1 MKLFGKMTI
10 IGVGLLGASLAK
22 ACKER
27 DLVEEVAGYGR
38 NRENLEK
45 ARALKIIDHCPA
57 DLAEAVKDAD
67 LIVLCTPVTTIIPLI
82 QNMIARIRPG
92 ALITDVGSVKE
103 PIVKEAE
110 KLVPKG
116 VFFVGSHPIAGGE
129 NSGLEASTANL
140 YQGAKCIVTPTDKTN
155 NSALEKISAL
165 WQAVGMQIINLSAEE
180 HDFVF
185 GAVSHLPHIVVYAL
199 MNTLGSLR
207 TQDNR
212 EVTAFS
218 GAGLKDITRI
228 ASSDPVMWRDI
239 CLSNRNHSLDLID
252 RFQNKL
258 DEIRSTIEKGDGQAL
273 KKEFIAANKYRL
285 NVI

>member
-27 DLVEEVAGYGR
+27 DLVEKVVGYGR

-273 KKEFIAANKYRL
+273 KEEFIAANKYRL

>member
-1 MKLFGKMTI
+1 MKLFGKMTV
-10 IGVGLLGASLAK
+10 IGVGLLGASLAR

-27 DLVEEVAGYGR
+27 GLVEEITGYGR

-45 ARALKIIDHCPA
+45 ARVLKVIDHCST

-67 LIVLCTPVTTIIPLI
+67 LVVLCTPVTSIIPLI
-82 QNMIARIRPG
+82 QNMISKIRPG
-92 ALITDVGSVKE
+92 TLITDVGSVKE
-103 PIVKEAE
+103 PIVMEAE
-110 KLVPKG
+110 KLVPEG
-116 VFFVGSHPIAGGE
+116 VYFVGSHPIAGGE
-129 NSGLEASTANL
+129 NSGLEASTAGL
-140 YQGAKCIVTPTDKTN
+140 YQNAKCIVTPTGKTN
-155 NSALEKISAL
+155 NKALEKISAL
-165 WQAVGMQIINLSAEE
+165 WQAVGMQVINLSAEE

-199 MNTLGSLR
+199 MNTLGALR
-207 TQDNR
+207 TQDDR

-258 DEIRSTIEKGDGQAL
+258 DEIRSTIEKGDGEAL
-273 KKEFIAANKYRL
+273 KEEFMAANKYRL

>member
-1 MKLFGKMTI
+1 MKLFGKMTV
-10 IGVGLLGASLAK
+10 IGVGLLGASLAR

-27 DLVEEVAGYGR
+27 GLVEEITGYGR

-45 ARALKIIDHCPA
+45 ARVLKVIDHCST

-67 LIVLCTPVTTIIPLI
+67 LVVLCTPVTSIIPLI
-82 QNMIARIRPG
+82 QNMISKIRPG
-92 ALITDVGSVKE
+92 TLITDVGSVKE
-103 PIVKEAE
+103 PIVMEAE
-110 KLVPKG
+110 KLVPEG
-116 VFFVGSHPIAGGE
+116 VYFVGSHPIAGGE
-129 NSGLEASTANL
+129 NSGLEASTADL
-140 YQGAKCIVTPTDKTN
+140 YQNAKCIVTPTGKTN
-155 NSALEKISAL
+155 NKALEKISAL
-165 WQAVGMQIINLSAEE
+165 WQAVGMQVINLSAEE
-180 HDFVF
+180 HDFIF

-199 MNTLGSLR
+199 MNTLGALR
-207 TQDNR
+207 TRDNR

-258 DEIRSTIEKGDGQAL
+258 DEIRSTIEKGDGEAL
-273 KKEFIAANKYRL
+273 KEKFMAANKYRL

>member
-27 DLVEEVAGYGR
+27 GLVEEVAGYGR

-110 KLVPKG
+110 KLVPEG
-116 VFFVGSHPIAGGE
+116 VYFVGSHPIAGGE
-129 NSGLEASTANL
+129 NSGLEASTADL
-140 YQGAKCIVTPTDKTN
+140 YQNAKCIVTPTGKTN
-155 NSALEKISAL
+155 NKALEKISAL
-165 WQAVGMQIINLSAEE
+165 WQAVGMQVINLSAEE

-199 MNTLGSLR
+199 MNTLGALR
-207 TQDNR
+207 TQDDR

-258 DEIRSTIEKGDGQAL
+258 DEIRSTIEKGDGEAL
-273 KKEFIAANKYRL
+273 KEEFMAANKYRL

>member
-27 DLVEEVAGYGR
+27 DLVEEVVGYGR

-110 KLVPKG
+110 RLVPKG

-129 NSGLEASTANL
+129 NAGLEASTANL

-273 KKEFIAANKYRL
+273 KEEFIAANKYRL

>member
-27 DLVEEVAGYGR
+27 DLVEEVVGYGR

-110 KLVPKG
+110 RLVPKG

-273 KKEFIAANKYRL
+273 KEEFIAANKYRL

>member
-103 PIVKEAE
+103 PIVKEPE

-273 KKEFIAANKYRL
+273 KEEFIAANKYRL

>member
-27 DLVEEVAGYGR
+27 GLVEEVAGYGR

-92 ALITDVGSVKE
+92 ALIPDVVSVKE

-273 KKEFIAANKYRL
+273 KEEFIAANKYRL

>member
-92 ALITDVGSVKE
+92 SLITDVGSVKE

-273 KKEFIAANKYRL
+273 KEEFIAANKYRL

>member
-27 DLVEEVAGYGR
+27 GLVEEVAGYGR

-273 KKEFIAANKYRL
+273 KEEFIAANKYRL

>member
-10 IGVGLLGASLAK
+10 IGIGLLGASLAK

-27 DLVEEVAGYGR
+27 GLVGEITGYGR

-45 ARALKIIDHCPA
+45 ARALKIIDHCPTS
-57 DLAEAVKDAD
+57 LAEAVKDAD
-67 LIVLCTPVTTIIPLI
+67 LIVLCTPVTTIVPLI
-82 QNMIARIRPG
+82 QSMVAEIRSG
-92 ALITDVGSVKE
+92 TLITDVGSVKE
-103 PIVKEAE
+103 PVVKEAE
-110 KLVPKG
+110 KVVPEG
-116 VFFVGSHPIAGGE
+116 MFFVGSHPIAGGE

-140 YQGAKCIVTPTDKTN
+140 YEGAKCIVTPTEKTDKK
-155 NSALEKISAL
+155 ALEKINAL
-165 WQAVGMQIINLSAEE
+165 WQAVGMQIINLSTEE

-185 GAVSHLPHIVVYAL
+185 GAVSHLPHIIVYAL
-199 MNTLGSLR
+199 MNTLGALK

-212 EVTAFS
+212 AVTAFS

-273 KKEFIAANKYRL
+273 KEEFMAANKYRL

>member
-27 DLVEEVAGYGR
+27 DLVEEVVGYGR

-82 QNMIARIRPG
+82 QNMIASIRPG

-273 KKEFIAANKYRL
+273 KEEFIAANKYRL

>member
-27 DLVEEVAGYGR
+27 GLVEEVAGYGR

-82 QNMIARIRPG
+82 QNMIASIRPG

-273 KKEFIAANKYRL
+273 KEEFIAANKYRL

>member
-82 QNMIARIRPG
+82 QNMIARIQPG

-273 KKEFIAANKYRL
+273 KEEFIAANKYRL

>member
-1 MKLFGKMTI
+1 MKLFGKMTV

-27 DLVEEVAGYGR
+27 DLVEEVVGYGR

-45 ARALKIIDHCPA
+45 ARALKIIDYCPA

-82 QNMIARIRPG
+82 QNMIASIRPG

-273 KKEFIAANKYRL
+273 KKEFMAANKYRL
-285 NVI
+285 NII

>member
-1 MKLFGKMTI
+1 MKLFGKMTV

-27 DLVEEVAGYGR
+27 SLVDEIVGYGR

-45 ARALKIIDHCPA
+45 AKKLNIIDHCPA
-57 DLAEAVKDAD
+57 DLDEAVSDAD
-67 LIVLCTPVTTIIPLI
+67 LIVLCTPVSTIVPLI
-82 QNMIARIRPG
+82 QNLISKVKPG
-92 ALITDVGSVKE
+92 ALITDVGSVKD
-103 PIVKEAE
+103 PVVHGAD

-140 YQGAKCIVTPTDKTN
+140 YQDAKCIVTPTKKTDKT
-155 NSALEKISAL
+155 ALEKISVL
-165 WQAVGMQIINLSAEE
+165 WQAVGMKVISLTTDE
-180 HDFVF
+180 HDFIF
-185 GAVSHLPHIVVYAL
+185 GAVSHLPHIVAYAL
-199 MNTLGSLR
+199 MNTLGALK
-207 TQDNR
+207 TPENR

-252 RFQNKL
+252 QFQNKL
-258 DEIRSTIEKGDGQAL
+258 EEIRSTIEKGDGQEL
-273 KKEFIAANKYRL
+273 KKEFMAANKYRL
-285 NVI
+285 NVV